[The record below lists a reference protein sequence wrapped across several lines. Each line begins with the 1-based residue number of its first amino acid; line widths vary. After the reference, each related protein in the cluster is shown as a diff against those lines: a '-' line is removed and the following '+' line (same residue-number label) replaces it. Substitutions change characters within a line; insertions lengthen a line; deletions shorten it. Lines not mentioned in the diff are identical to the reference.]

1 MRPVLLRV
9 EGFTCF
15 KREQL
20 VDFNGLDLF
29 AISGQTGAGKSSIL
43 DAMVYALYGRI
54 PRIGKRGYTE
64 FISLGASRM
73 SVRFDFTVGERRY
86 RVTRTARRAG
96 TATAQIE
103 ELTADG
109 ETLRASLADGVA
121 NVDRAV
127 VEIVGLEYEGFIQAV
142 VLPQGD
148 FAKFLKSPAGDRTKL
163 LRELL
168 RLGRYED
175 MRQLAQT
182 KSKEAAGEAA
192 HIEKRLAEDYGGA
205 TPAEVGRLEGRV
217 TEDDRALGVLR
228 KKLQASEL
236 EVKHAGRLRERTA
249 ELEAKEREKRGLSG
263 KEEAISRTREQIEAA
278 SRAVKV
284 APLLR
289 KVHDEETREVRAK
302 GELADAEEALR
313 SAVGHEKKT
322 QARDVI
328 AKNAAKRI
336 PALENTIQQLGEV
349 IGLLEPK
356 KRAEQGVRRL
366 EEEERQTR
374 QRVDALAK
382 QRQSAVGAVESADKS
397 TSAAERELE
406 RVEYEPKFHQKVEDV
421 LEDATALGTMR
432 KAAHESQ
439 ASASEAEQAASNAK
453 KDAESATNRV
463 EVSARTLD
471 RAVRDAEQAA
481 TRLSDAERAHAADH
495 LRNQLRPG
503 EQCPVCEQRVSS
515 IPKARKASQQLDKFR
530 ITAEEARNIAKV
542 SQDNHAELQSESRS
556 LARAAVTASKNSE
569 KAIELSAR
577 STAACEKAGK
587 RLEAWAV
594 RAELKFTGHIEEYM
608 HRLDREL
615 RVKRRK
621 HDEAQEAV
629 RAARKRKD
637 EACQLLEKFDSQISG
652 AHDKLESLT
661 EQVAE
666 VKDEVK
672 DYLKKIA
679 LVSGDDDPREARNA
693 LQAERTDLEDSEE
706 EARHAAGEASK
717 AVAVCQSRV
726 TSATGQLTT
735 TTAELQAARD
745 QANQGVRTAGF
756 TNPAAAHAALL
767 SEETI
772 LQLDREV
779 REFVSRL
786 STLGDRIADLKQ
798 ELGGHYISQQELDQK
813 ETERNAL
820 TDQVEATASALR
832 VAEARLQELRERLVK
847 AQELASQL
855 ESRQQTARVFGILAD
870 ELQSNRFQQ
879 YLHDEIVQ
887 ELVAGASERLKKIS
901 DRYALVLREGEFWVL
916 DHDNAGEQRS
926 ADTLSGGETF
936 LTSLALALELST
948 RVQDA
953 AGAVRLESIFID
965 EGFGTLDPDTLET
978 VAGAIESLPV
988 GGRMVGI
995 ITHIAELTERMPG
1008 RIAIDRGTEGSRIQV
1023 HKQ

>member
-43 DAMVYALYGRI
+43 DAIVYALYGRI

-64 FISLGASRM
+64 FISLGANRM

-96 TATAQIE
+96 TATAQVE

-121 NVDRAV
+121 NVDRVV

-148 FAKFLKSPAGDRTKL
+148 FARFLKSPAGDRTKL

-182 KSKEAAGEAA
+182 KSKAAAGEGA

-205 TPAEVGRLEGRV
+205 TPAEVGRLEEKIA
-217 TEDDRALGVLR
+217 EDERALGVLR
-228 KKLQASEL
+228 KRLQASEL
-236 EVKHAGRLRERTA
+236 EVKHARRLRERTA
-249 ELEAKEREKRGLSG
+249 ELEAKEREKREVSG
-263 KEEAISRTREQIEAA
+263 KEGAISRTREKIEAA

-289 KVHDEETREVRAK
+289 KVHDEETREERAK
-302 GELADAEEALR
+302 VELANAEQVFH
-313 SAVGHEKKT
+313 SAVSHEKKT
-322 QARDVI
+322 LARHAT
-328 AKNAAKRI
+328 AKDAAKRI
-336 PALENTIQQLGEV
+336 SALEKTIQQLGEV

-374 QRVDALAK
+374 QRVDSLTK
-382 QRQSAVGAVESADKS
+382 QRQSAVGAVESADKT

-406 RVEYEPKFHQKVEDV
+406 RIGYEPKFHETVEDV
-421 LEDATALGTMR
+421 LEEATALGTMR
-432 KAAHESQ
+432 TATHETQ
-439 ASASEAEQAASNAK
+439 ASASEAAQAAANAK
-453 KDAESATNRV
+453 KDAESAAKRV
-463 EVSARTLD
+463 KVGAQTLE
-471 RAVRDAEQAA
+471 RAVRAAEQAA
-481 TRLSDAERAHAADH
+481 TRLSDAERVHAADH
-495 LRNQLRPG
+495 LRNQLRTG

-515 IPKARKASQQLDKFR
+515 IPKARKSSQRLDELR
-530 ITAEEARNIAKV
+530 IAAEEARSGAKE
-542 SQDNHAELQSESRS
+542 SQDNHAELLSESRS
-556 LARAAVTASKNSE
+556 LAKAAAIASKNSE

-577 STAACEKAGK
+577 STVACDKAGN

-594 RAELKFTGHIEEYM
+594 RAKLKFTGHIEDYI

-615 RVKRRK
+615 RAKRRK

-637 EACQLLEKFDSQISG
+637 EAHQLLEKLDSQTTS
-652 AHDKLESLT
+652 AHDKLGGLA
-661 EQVAE
+661 EQLVE
-666 VKDEVK
+666 VKDE
-672 DYLKKIA
+672 LKEYVTKIA
-679 LVSGDDDPREARNA
+679 LVAGEDDPREARNA
-693 LQAERTDLEDSEE
+693 LQAERTELEDSEE
-706 EARHAAGEASK
+706 KARRAAEEASK
-717 AVAVCQSRV
+717 TVAVCQTRV
-726 TSATGQLTT
+726 ASATDQLTT
-735 TTAELQAARD
+735 ATAELQTARD
-745 QANQGVRTAGF
+745 QAIQGVRTAGF
-756 TNPAAAHAALL
+756 TSPAAAHAALL
-767 SEETI
+767 SEETV
-772 LQLDREV
+772 LQLDGEV
-779 REFVSRL
+779 REFVSKL
-786 STLGDRIADLKQ
+786 TALGDRIAELNQ
-798 ELGGHYISQQELDQK
+798 ELAGQKLSQQELDQK

-820 TDQVEATASALR
+820 TAQVEATASELR
-832 VAEARLQELRERLVK
+832 VIESELEQLRERLVK
-847 AQELASQL
+847 AQELTSQL
-855 ESRQQTARVFGILAD
+855 ETHQQTARVYGILAD

-916 DHDNAGEQRS
+916 DNDNAGEQRS

-1008 RIAIDRGTEGSRIQV
+1008 RIAIERGAEGSRIQV